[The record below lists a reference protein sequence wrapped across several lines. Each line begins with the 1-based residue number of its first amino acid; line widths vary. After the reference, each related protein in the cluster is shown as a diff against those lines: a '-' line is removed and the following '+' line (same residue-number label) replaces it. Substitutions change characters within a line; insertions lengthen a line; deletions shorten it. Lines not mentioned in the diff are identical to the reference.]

1 MRLNGCENNDPAIF
15 LEYFASHG
23 HSDNREQNKHRV
35 FQVWKKQFILKFWES
50 GECGSE
56 GSEQLSLPEQEK
68 QEQGG
73 FAFWQEKNFEYMRQ
87 EQSRRSREDRSGR
100 FAFLSRTLAI
110 F

>member
-1 MRLNGCENNDPAIF
+1 MHVQLLKISGLLKMGVVCISTCDFAGKV
-15 LEYFASHG
+15 LEQYF
-23 HSDNREQNKHRV
+23 
-35 FQVWKKQFILKFWES
+35 FQVWKKRFILEFWES